1 MRIAKLELFVSTAV
15 FFAMFDFKAV
25 DKNGNPTTE
34 PLPRYDANALSAKRM
49 IDTIYFKCDR
59 RF

>member
-1 MRIAKLELFVSTAV
+1 MRIAKLELFVSTAT

-25 DKNGNPTTE
+25 DKNGNPAMG
-34 PLPRYDANALSAKRM
+34 PLPSYDSNALAAKRM
-49 IDTIYFKCDR
+49 IDTVYFKCDR